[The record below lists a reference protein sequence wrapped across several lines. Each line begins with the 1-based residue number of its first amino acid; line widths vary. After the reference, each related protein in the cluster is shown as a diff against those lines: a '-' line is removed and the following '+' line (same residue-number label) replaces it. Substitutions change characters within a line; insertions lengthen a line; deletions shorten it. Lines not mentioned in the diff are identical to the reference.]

1 MYSLYLLRDLSQSFH
16 RINQYLKY
24 IGCFVILSLL
34 FYPGLSVRGQSSFI
48 SPMDSLSIAIPA
60 LNNKVDITVSS
71 APVQEFLRGVA
82 NQAAIN
88 MNIDPTLNFTVSNNF
103 NGVRVRD
110 VLQFLKENFDIE
122 IKGTGNILNIRK
134 RNTEINP
141 KTRVKIETEPG
152 TDLISLTISQ
162 VPIRVVATEITAQT
176 GQNIVVTPSLG
187 EISVSCFIR
196 NMPLV
201 AALEKMAIGNNF
213 SVRKTEDGVLVFEP
227 MVATVVP
234 VQNMMNGNA
243 PRGNRNSG
251 GGTADIQLI
260 GKDSIQIHAPNCR
273 LEDIINKLFPMLNK
287 PFNILSAMDDV
298 VSLKYENITFDALIQ
313 ELFAGTT
320 ATYKIENGG
329 YRIGKRNILELEESQ
344 VVPLKF
350 RTIDSIIHIIPAQLK
365 KEVEI
370 KQYPDMNSLILT
382 GAHDRVS
389 ALARFIQNLD
399 KRIPVVLIEILIIDY
414 TNTKAL
420 STGISAGLGTQPT
433 TTSGSIFPSV
443 DISLGSST
451 VNNLINGLNGFG
463 WVNLGQV
470 KPNFYLTLKAL
481 EQDGIIDLK
490 STPQLATLNGHKAK
504 MSIGDTEYYQ
514 EQQNNI
520 FGAVTTQSQVITTY
534 KPVEAELAVS
544 IRPIVDASDE
554 VTLEIKV
561 EQSSFTARISEYA
574 PPGKVSRKFESLIR
588 VKDQDMILLGGLE
601 ENDRKDTRSGL
612 PLLSRI
618 PVLNWI
624 FASREKSTT
633 KAKLNIFIKPTI
645 IH

>member
-1 MYSLYLLRDLSQSFH
+1 
-16 RINQYLKY
+16 
-24 IGCFVILSLL
+24 
-34 FYPGLSVRGQSSFI
+34 
-48 SPMDSLSIAIPA
+48 MDSLAIAIPA
-60 LNNKVDITVSS
+60 LNNKVDITVSA
-71 APVQEFLRGVA
+71 APVQEFLRGLA

-88 MNIDPTLNFTVSNNF
+88 MNIDPSLNFTVSNNF

-122 IKGTGNILNIRK
+122 IRATGNILNIRK
-134 RNTEINP
+134 RNVEVNP
-141 KTRVKIETEPG
+141 KTRVKIDTELG

-196 NMPLV
+196 NMPLFG
-201 AALEKMAIGNNF
+201 ALEKMAIGNNF
-213 SVRKTEDGVLVFEP
+213 SVRKTEDGVLIFEP
-227 MVATVVP
+227 LVAPVAP

-243 PRGNRNSG
+243 PRGNRNSST
-251 GGTADIQLI
+251 GTPDIQLI
-260 GKDSIQIHAPNCR
+260 GKDSIRIYAPNCH
-273 LEDIINKLFPMLNK
+273 LDDIVNKLFPMLNK

-298 VSLKYENITFDALIQ
+298 VSLKYENITFEALLQ

-320 ATYKIENGG
+320 ATYKMENGG
-329 YRIGKRNILELEESQ
+329 YRIGKRNIVELEESQ

-382 GAHDRVS
+382 GAHDRVKN
-389 ALARFIQNLD
+389 LAQFIQNLD

-470 KPNFYLTLKAL
+470 KSNFYVTLKAL

-561 EQSSFTARISEYA
+561 EQSSFTARISQYA

>member
-1 MYSLYLLRDLSQSFH
+1 LFRL
-16 RINQYLKY
+16 
-24 IGCFVILSLL
+24 FVWCITRFMILTPEKSMKQIFL
-34 FYPGLSVRGQSSFI
+34 FYVFPF
-48 SPMDSLSIAIPA
+48 SIFEA
-60 LNNKVDITVSS
+60 L
-71 APVQEFLRGVA
+71 L
-82 NQAAIN
+82 
-88 MNIDPTLNFTVSNNF
+88 
-103 NGVRVRD
+103 
-110 VLQFLKENFDIE
+110 
-122 IKGTGNILNIRK
+122 
-134 RNTEINP
+134 
-141 KTRVKIETEPG
+141 
-152 TDLISLTISQ
+152 
-162 VPIRVVATEITAQT
+162 
-176 GQNIVVTPSLG
+176 
-187 EISVSCFIR
+187 
-196 NMPLV
+196 
-201 AALEKMAIGNNF
+201 
-213 SVRKTEDGVLVFEP
+213 
-227 MVATVVP
+227 
-234 VQNMMNGNA
+234 
-243 PRGNRNSG
+243 
-251 GGTADIQLI
+251 
-260 GKDSIQIHAPNCR
+260 
-273 LEDIINKLFPMLNK
+273 
-287 PFNILSAMDDV
+287 
-298 VSLKYENITFDALIQ
+298 Q

-329 YRIGKRNILELEESQ
+329 YRIGKRNIMELEESQ

-420 STGISAGLGTQPT
+420 STGISAGLGTQPA

-470 KPNFYLTLKAL
+470 KSNFYVTLKAL

-561 EQSSFTARISEYA
+561 EQSSFTARISQYA

-601 ENDRKDTRSGL
+601 ENDHKDTRSGL

-618 PVLNWI
+618 PILNWI

>member
-1 MYSLYLLRDLSQSFH
+1 MQSQFLWRILQQRIY

-24 IGCFVILSLL
+24 INFFVILSLL
-34 FYPGLSVRGQSSFI
+34 FYPGLSVWGQSPFI
-48 SPMDSLSIAIPA
+48 SPMDSLAIAIPA
-60 LNNKVDITVSS
+60 LNNKVDITVS
-71 APVQEFLRGVA
+71 ATPVQEFLRGVA

-88 MNIDPTLNFTVSNNF
+88 MNIDPSLNFTVSNNF

-122 IKGTGNILNIRK
+122 IRATGNILNIRK
-134 RNTEINP
+134 RNVEVNP
-141 KTRVKIETEPG
+141 KTRVKIDTELG

-176 GQNIVVTPSLG
+176 RQNIVVTPSLG

-213 SVRKTEDGVLVFEP
+213 SVRKTEDGVLIFEP
-227 MVATVVP
+227 LVAPVAP

-243 PRGNRNSG
+243 PRGNRNSST
-251 GGTADIQLI
+251 GTPDIQLI
-260 GKDSIQIHAPNCR
+260 GKDSIRINAPNCH
-273 LEDIINKLFPMLNK
+273 LDDIVNKLFPMLNK

-298 VSLKYENITFDALIQ
+298 VSLKYENITFDALLQ

-329 YRIGKRNILELEESQ
+329 YRIGKRNIVELEESQ

-470 KPNFYLTLKAL
+470 KSNFYVTLKAL

-561 EQSSFTARISEYA
+561 EQSSFTARISQYA

-588 VKDQDMILLGGLE
+588 VKDQDMVLLGGLE
-601 ENDRKDTRSGL
+601 ENDHKDTRSGL

>member
-1 MYSLYLLRDLSQSFH
+1 MPSQSHWRIFQQRIY

-24 IGCFVILSLL
+24 INCFVILSLL
-34 FYPGLSVRGQSSFI
+34 FYPGLSVRGQSPFI
-48 SPMDSLSIAIPA
+48 SPMDSLAIAIPA
-60 LNNKVDITVSS
+60 LNNKVDITVSA
-71 APVQEFLRGVA
+71 APVQEFLRGLA

-88 MNIDPTLNFTVSNNF
+88 MNIDPSLNFTVSNNF

-122 IKGTGNILNIRK
+122 IRATGNILNIRK
-134 RNTEINP
+134 RNVEVNP
-141 KTRVKIETEPG
+141 KTRVKIDTELG

-196 NMPLV
+196 NMPLFG
-201 AALEKMAIGNNF
+201 ALEKMAIGNNF
-213 SVRKTEDGVLVFEP
+213 SVRKTEDGVLIFEP
-227 MVATVVP
+227 LVAPVAP

-243 PRGNRNSG
+243 PRGNRNSST
-251 GGTADIQLI
+251 GTPDIQLI
-260 GKDSIQIHAPNCR
+260 GKDSIRIYAPNCH
-273 LEDIINKLFPMLNK
+273 LDDIVNKLFPMLNK

-298 VSLKYENITFDALIQ
+298 VSLKYENITFEALLQ

-320 ATYKIENGG
+320 ATYKMENGG
-329 YRIGKRNILELEESQ
+329 YRIGKRNIVELEESQ

-382 GAHDRVS
+382 GAHDRVKN
-389 ALARFIQNLD
+389 LAQFIQNLD

-470 KPNFYLTLKAL
+470 KSNFYVTLKAL

-561 EQSSFTARISEYA
+561 EQSSFTARISQYA

>member
-1 MYSLYLLRDLSQSFH
+1 MPSQSHWRIFQQRIY

-24 IGCFVILSLL
+24 INLFVILSLL
-34 FYPGLSVRGQSSFI
+34 FYPGLSVRGQSPFI
-48 SPMDSLSIAIPA
+48 SPMDSLAIAIPA
-60 LNNKVDITVSS
+60 LNNKVDITVSA
-71 APVQEFLRGVA
+71 APVQEFLRGLA

-88 MNIDPTLNFTVSNNF
+88 MNIDPSLNFTVSNNF

-122 IKGTGNILNIRK
+122 IRATGNILNIRK
-134 RNTEINP
+134 RNVEVNP
-141 KTRVKIETEPG
+141 KTRVKIDTELG

-196 NMPLV
+196 NMPLFG
-201 AALEKMAIGNNF
+201 ALEKMAIGNNF
-213 SVRKTEDGVLVFEP
+213 SVRKTEDGVLIFEP
-227 MVATVVP
+227 LVAPVAP

-243 PRGNRNSG
+243 PRGNRNSST
-251 GGTADIQLI
+251 GTPDIQLI
-260 GKDSIQIHAPNCR
+260 GKDSIRIYAPNCH
-273 LEDIINKLFPMLNK
+273 LDDIVNKLFPMLNK

-298 VSLKYENITFDALIQ
+298 VSLKYENITFEALLQ

-320 ATYKIENGG
+320 ATYKMENGG
-329 YRIGKRNILELEESQ
+329 YRIGKRNIVELEESQ

-382 GAHDRVS
+382 GAHDRVKN
-389 ALARFIQNLD
+389 LAQFIQNLD

-470 KPNFYLTLKAL
+470 KSNFYVTLKAL

-561 EQSSFTARISEYA
+561 EQSSFTARISQYA